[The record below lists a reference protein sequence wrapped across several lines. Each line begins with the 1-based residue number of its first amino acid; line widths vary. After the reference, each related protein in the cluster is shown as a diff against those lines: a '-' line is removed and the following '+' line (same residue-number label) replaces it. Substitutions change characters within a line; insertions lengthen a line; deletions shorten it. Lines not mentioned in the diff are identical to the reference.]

1 MLSKSTRLAL
11 TSACALALVASAAA
25 ASDNPVELRLAHWVP
40 PTHPIQTEGMVQWA
54 ESINEASGG
63 SITITLY
70 PGQQLGQAND
80 HYDMARDGIADIAF
94 VNPGYQPGRFPII
107 SAGELP
113 FLVTNAKGGSAAI
126 DAWYR
131 QYAEEEM
138 SDVKVCL
145 VHLHSPGTFHS
156 RNPIR
161 VPGDIAGMNVRPA
174 HATMAAF
181 ISELG
186 GQNFQVSAP
195 ESRDALERGVAALK
209 PQEVRA
215 FLELHIE
222 QAPSLVELG
231 KSIGIGIAIP
241 GNFRFPDVRITGV
254 YGHVGTPRR
263 FRRDAVLAATEFAHR
278 LDAIWK
284 RLEEEGTP
292 MAMTLGRFHTNIEAH
307 GLTTV
312 PGELFLSID
321 IRAYDPDVLA
331 SLEAALYEIVEEI
344 QVRHGVSIHL
354 GQRASAP
361 IARCA
366 AGIVESFT
374 RGAETLGLSAM
385 HLLSPASHDAAA
397 FAQAGVPIGMIFVR
411 NENGSHNP
419 QEQMD
424 IDDFLDGVAL
434 LGWWLTENLAGD
446 RANLPRFDEA
456 PTS

>member
-195 ESRDALERGVAALK
+195 ESRDALERGVA
-209 PQEVRA
+209 
-215 FLELHIE
+215 
-222 QAPSLVELG
+222 
-231 KSIGIGIAIP
+231 
-241 GNFRFPDVRITGV
+241 
-254 YGHVGTPRR
+254 
-263 FRRDAVLAATEFAHR
+263 
-278 LDAIWK
+278 DAITFPWNSILLFGIDAAVSYHLDMPFYATTFAWVMNPTTYDNLSDNQK
-284 RLEEEGTP
+284 QVIDDHCTTEWAERVASGWADYEDAGRIKLLEMEGHEGIVPTDEEV
-292 MAMTLGRFHTNIEAH
+292 AAWREAAEPLRVRWAQGVSGAGH
-307 GLTTV
+307 
-312 PGELFLSID
+312 
-321 IRAYDPDVLA
+321 DPDEVMSGLM
-331 SLEAALYEIVEEI
+331 SELEA
-344 QVRHGVSIHL
+344 RD
-354 GQRASAP
+354 SAY
-361 IARCA
+361 
-366 AGIVESFT
+366 
-374 RGAETLGLSAM
+374 
-385 HLLSPASHDAAA
+385 
-397 FAQAGVPIGMIFVR
+397 
-411 NENGSHNP
+411 
-419 QEQMD
+419 
-424 IDDFLDGVAL
+424 
-434 LGWWLTENLAGD
+434 
-446 RANLPRFDEA
+446 
-456 PTS
+456 